1 MVKYRILLI
10 RLLTKFRRNGLLFIV
25 IVKITNNYIK
35 IQTHVK
41 VAVMEL
47 EGMDCN
53 CAMSG
58 ANRALLSS
66 SKGSDGNPEARN
78 KKK

>member
-1 MVKYRILLI
+1 
-10 RLLTKFRRNGLLFIV
+10 
-25 IVKITNNYIK
+25 
-35 IQTHVK
+35 
-41 VAVMEL
+41 MEL

-78 KKK
+78 KKKMKLYHKKNFK